1 MSTSEVVLDMVA
13 DASEFLDGEADR
25 LTAVLDDIA
34 DLGRGQAPVPTTE
47 LAVLLAGRRRPRV
60 PVRVPLPRLTVA
72 SRASRALVGL
82 GAAAVAGLGVTGAAA
97 TANELPAPMQRFVA
111 HLSEDY
117 LPFSFPRPAGDPPAG
132 ADVGTQPADGSAATS
147 DGGSPQGKVHP
158 RPASGR
164 GTVKTTPGPASAR
177 HHGTAGIH
185 VGTRAERLGRHHGRR
200 RRDHGRPARR
210 ARGSRKQRSQ
220 ATPHLTPHPRKSS
233 APTHGKAPTT
243 NAQPSNGPAPATG
256 KPATGKPDTGTADN
270 GNADGQSSTGRSSS
284 DQGTTTAP
292 GQSVEEPGSG
302 SASRSAGQGGSG
314 ETGG

>member
-1 MSTSEVVLDMVA
+1 MSTSEVVLGMVA

-34 DLGRGQAPVPTTE
+34 DLGGGQAPVPSTE
-47 LAVLLAGRRRPRV
+47 LAALLAGRRRPRV
-60 PVRVPLPRLTVA
+60 PLRVPLPRLTVA

-132 ADVGTQPADGSAATS
+132 ADGGTQPADGSAATS
-147 DGGSPQGKVHP
+147 DGGSPQGQAHP

-164 GTVKTTPGPASAR
+164 GPVKTTPGPASAR
-177 HHGTAGIH
+177 HHGPAGSTSGSEQNGSA
-185 VGTRAERLGRHHGRR
+185 GTTDGAAATT
-200 RRDHGRPARR
+200 DDRPAEHE
-210 ARGSRKQRSQ
+210 AAGSNGASNAQPDP
-220 ATPHLTPHPRKSS
+220 APAESS
-233 APTHGKAPTT
+233 APTHGKASTT

-256 KPATGKPDTGTADN
+256 KPATGKPDTGTADD
-270 GNADGQSSTGRSSS
+270 GNADGQGSTGRSST

-292 GQSVEEPGSG
+292 GQSAEEPGSG

-314 ETGG
+314 KTGG